1 MEMYKMER
9 LLQRED
15 SDVSMA
21 SNGLNLKVRT
31 ANRVFY
37 LAVDKMYSFNQI
49 QCSSHSPASNTSD
62 CRSTGREF
70 DRGPFP
76 YFRVD

>member
-31 ANRVFY
+31 AFREFY
-37 LAVDKMYSFNQI
+37 LA
-49 QCSSHSPASNTSD
+49 C
-62 CRSTGREF
+62 
-70 DRGPFP
+70 
-76 YFRVD
+76 

>member
-31 ANRVFY
+31 AKRDFY
-37 LAVDKMYSFNQI
+37 LA
-49 QCSSHSPASNTSD
+49 C
-62 CRSTGREF
+62 
-70 DRGPFP
+70 
-76 YFRVD
+76 